1 MSWRGGRRITSPD
14 TLPAVRGLLL
24 LFVSVWVALVWG
36 PANAAL
42 PVGAALAIVGSVLTQ
57 PGSADRRPAAA
68 ALTVSLSIVVAIG
81 ILAGGYPPLF
91 IVAVVAAC
99 LVTGLLWMFGG
110 GAGLTGVAVVVVLL
124 ASGAVPATLSATV
137 QTVGMVLGFGVAH
150 LLFAARWPRREELDE
165 CRAIAARYRALAGY
179 AGALVEGRSADLPGE
194 AARGVATSDIPS
206 RIASTLQS
214 LCAGD
219 CSGCRAPGC
228 ENSLQAAAA
237 VLAALGDE
245 HRQAPCRAA
254 DALHRLDDLRE
265 PATTAA
271 VCRLRGQLH
280 QAVAARFGL
289 DEPLSASSPRAGIAR
304 IRDQIRWSSPL
315 LRHAVRLAV
324 GVGGALAVARYQNM
338 PEGVWMALTVLLVLR
353 PVCPRLYER
362 FVERVAG
369 AAAGLTLATAITVIW
384 HPGPAVIALLVIA
397 FLATGWA
404 VHAQGPWGI
413 TTVAAAAVAIATQP
427 GPADGVLG
435 HRLAATAIGAVIAVG
450 MYLLVPEPP
459 RAKVCR
465 GITEVLRAQMAY
477 AAVEVRAFVDPGAV
491 DADTRNAARDLAL
504 MTRRVFESGG
514 ATAHLRTPDTA
525 DLLDTAR
532 HEADALALAVA
543 VLDTQ
548 LPRHRHCPGTVLS
561 QAGEEYATAL
571 LGTCLPWRLDAG
583 WLLSAGEALRLEAAS
598 LNDDEGVA
606 VLLAQLDAITRHA
619 LALSD
624 LAERVTGH
632 LSYAYAIGDNVH

>member
-1 MSWRGGRRITSPD
+1 
-14 TLPAVRGLLL
+14 
-24 LFVSVWVALVWG
+24 LFVSVWVAQVWG
-36 PANAAL
+36 PDNAAL
-42 PVGAALAIVGSVLTQ
+42 PVGAALAVVGSVLTQ
-57 PGSADRRPAAA
+57 PGSADRRRVAA
-68 ALTVSLSIVVAIG
+68 ALTVNLSIVVAIG
-81 ILAGGYPPLF
+81 ILAGGHPPLF
-91 IVAVVAAC
+91 IGAVVAAC
-99 LVTGLLWMFGG
+99 LIAGLLWMFGG
-110 GAGLTGVAVVVVLL
+110 GAGLTGVAVLVVLL

-150 LLFAARWPRREELDE
+150 LLFAARWTRREELAE
-165 CRAIAARYRALAGY
+165 RRAIAARYRDLAGY
-179 AGALVEGRSADLPGE
+179 AGALVEGRSADLPAE
-194 AARGVATSDIPS
+194 ATPDVAATDIPL
-206 RIASTLQS
+206 RIAATLQS
-214 LCAGD
+214 LCSD
-219 CSGCRAPGC
+219 NCSGCNAPSC
-228 ENSLQAAAA
+228 VNSLRAAAD

-245 HRQAPCRAA
+245 RRQASSRAT
-254 DALHRLDDLRE
+254 DALHRLDELHE

-280 QAVAARFGL
+280 EAVAARFGL
-289 DEPLSASSPRAGIAR
+289 DEPLSATGPRLAIAR
-304 IRDQIRWSSPL
+304 ALDQIHWGSPL
-315 LRHAVRLAV
+315 VRHSVRLAV
-324 GVGGALAVARYQNM
+324 GVGAALALAWYRNM
-338 PEGVWMALTVLLVLR
+338 PEGLWMALAVLLVLR

-362 FVERVAG
+362 CVERIAG
-369 AAAGLTLATAITVIW
+369 AAAGMTLATSIVVIW
-384 HPGPAVIALLVIA
+384 HPGPAVIAFLVVA

-413 TTVAAAAVAIATQP
+413 TTVVAAAVAIAMEP

-435 HRLAATAIGAVIAVG
+435 HRLAATAIGAVIAVA

-465 GITEVLRAQMAY
+465 GITEVLRAQVAY
-477 AAVEVRAFVDPGAV
+477 AAVEVKAFVDPAAV
-491 DADTRNAARDLAL
+491 EAGTRNAARDHAL

-514 ATAHLRTPDTA
+514 ATAHLRTAETA

-548 LPRHRHCPGTVLS
+548 LPRHRHLPGAVLS

-571 LGTCLPWRLDAG
+571 LGSCVPWRLDSG

-598 LNDDEGVA
+598 LNNDDEGVA

-632 LSYAYAIGDNVH
+632 LSHAYAIGDNVH